1 MYIGNSYHIAAM
13 SVEEV
18 GLGAKVGGIVWLLVA
33 TVFVFS
39 SV

>member
-1 MYIGNSYHIAAM
+1 MCIGSSYHIAAM
-13 SVEEV
+13 SAGEV
-18 GLGAKVGGIVWLLVA
+18 GSEVKVGGIEWLLVA